1 MPVIEIRHP
10 IEPKHIRHALF
21 DFDGTISL
29 IREGWQSVMT
39 AVMVETL
46 RRTPTRETVAE
57 LTAVVSDLIE
67 RTTGQQTIYQMIALR
82 AEVEKRGGTPTD
94 PLAYKHEYLQRLNE
108 HIRGRIAALKAG
120 DIPPESLMVRGAAEF
135 LRSLAERGV
144 ACYLASG
151 TDEPFVR
158 DEASALGVAH
168 FFAGIYG
175 AQDDYRNFSKRM
187 VIEKIMAEH
196 DLHGSQFV
204 AFGDG
209 VVEIEETKA
218 VGGIAIGVAS
228 DERTR
233 AGIDPQKRRRLI
245 SVGADA
251 IIPDFSARTELLS
264 LLGLSV
270 R

>member
-1 MPVIEIRHP
+1 MTAIEVFHP
-10 IEPKHIRHALF
+10 IRPHHIHHALF

-39 AVMVETL
+39 AVMLEAL
-46 RRTPTRETVAE
+46 RDTPTRETDAA
-57 LTAVVSDLIE
+57 LTAIVTDLIE
-67 RTTGQQTIYQMIALR
+67 RTTGQQTIYQMIALA
-82 AEVEKRGGTPTD
+82 AEVEKRGGIPAE
-94 PLAYKHEYLQRLNE
+94 PLTYKHIYLERLNN
-108 HIRGRIAALKAG
+108 HIRTRVVALKAG
-120 DIPPESLMVRGAAEF
+120 EVSPETLMVRGAAEF
-135 LRSLAERGV
+135 LRALTELGV

-175 AQDDYRNFSKRM
+175 AQDEYQNFSKQM
-187 VIEKIMAEH
+187 VIEKIMTEH

-228 DERTR
+228 DERAR
-233 AGIDPQKRRRLI
+233 AGVDPQKRRRLI
-245 SVGADA
+245 GVGADA
-251 IIPDFSARTELLS
+251 IIPDFSAKVELLS
-264 LLGLSV
+264 LLGLSA

>member
-1 MPVIEIRHP
+1 MTPIEICHP
-10 IEPKHIRHALF
+10 VQPKHIRHALF

-39 AVMVETL
+39 AMMVETL
-46 RRTPTRETVAE
+46 RDTPTRETIAE
-57 LTAVVSDLIE
+57 LTAVVTDLVE
-67 RTTGQQTIYQMIALR
+67 RTTGQQTIYQMIALGD
-82 AEVEKRGGTPTD
+82 EVKKRGGSPAD
-94 PLAYKHEYLQRLNE
+94 PLVYKHEYLTRLNN

-120 DIPPESLMVRGAAEF
+120 NVLPESLMVRGAASF
-135 LRSLAERGV
+135 LRALTEHGV
-144 ACYLASG
+144 MCYLASG

-175 AQDDYRNFSKRM
+175 AQDEYQNFSKRM

-196 DLHGSQFV
+196 NLHGSQFV

-218 VGGIAIGVAS
+218 VGGVAVGVAS
-228 DERTR
+228 DERNR
-233 AGIDPQKRRRLI
+233 AGIDRQKRRRLI
-245 SVGADA
+245 AVGADV
-251 IIPDFSARTELLS
+251 IIPDFSAQAELMS
-264 LLGLSV
+264 LLGLASA
-270 R
+270 